1 MNQATVLTRRGN
13 LSGAIVDRLRGMIV
27 DGVLAPAARINEV
40 HLAHDLGVSRTPLRE
55 ALTTLVAEGALTAM
69 PRIGYF
75 VAPLTRDE
83 FEQIY
88 PMRAVLDP
96 AALKLAGLP
105 PTRSIERLKALNEK
119 IDAEADAYRVLDLDD
134 EWHRELLSHSSNYVM
149 LALIDQFILR
159 TRRYEIALMRSR
171 KNVERAVIDHSA
183 IIAALDA
190 RDLDGACEA
199 LRANMESGS
208 EAIIAW
214 LSEREAEAKSSAKPR
229 GRK

>member
-1 MNQATVLTRRGN
+1 MSQTNTLTRRGN
-13 LSGAIVDRLRGMIV
+13 LSGAVAERLRAMII
-27 DGVLAPAARINEV
+27 DGVLKPGARVNEV

-75 VAPLTRDE
+75 VTPLTREE

-88 PMRAVLDP
+88 PMRALLDP

-105 PTRSIERLKALNEK
+105 PARTVERLKALNEK
-119 IDAEADAYRVLDLDD
+119 IAAETNAARVIDLDD
-134 EWHRELLSHSSNYVM
+134 AWHRELLAHCPNQILLS
-149 LALIDQFILR
+149 LIDQFILR
-159 TRRYEIALMRSR
+159 TRRYELALMRAR
-171 KNVERAVIDHSA
+171 KNAERAIVDHSA

-190 RDLDGACEA
+190 RDLDQACEA

-208 EAIIAW
+208 EAILAW
-214 LSEREAEAKSSAKPR
+214 LSEREAEIRVSAKAKV
-229 GRK
+229 RK